1 MTLCNLVTD
10 ELAFAQH
17 LAERLRP
24 FVTNSVAYI
33 HDALATQKRILVEG
47 ANALMLD
54 IDFGT
59 YPYVTSS
66 STTIG
71 GVCTGLGIP
80 PKAIGTVIGVVKA
93 YTTRVGG
100 GPFPTEQ
107 VNVSRSTILQG
118 HFRMDVN
125 RTSVYIFKRSVESM
139 ARRLD
144 VVAVLVG
151 WISLS

>member
-1 MTLCNLVTD
+1 MD
-10 ELAFAQH
+10 
-17 LAERLRP
+17 
-24 FVTNSVAYI
+24 SVAYI
-33 HDALATQKRILVEG
+33 HQALSFGKRILVEG

-66 STTIG
+66 STAIG

-80 PKAIGTVIGVVKA
+80 PKKVGKTIGVVKA

-107 VNVSRSTILQG
+107 VNASHPIELCGCGLTKSC
-118 HFRMDVN
+118 
-125 RTSVYIFKRSVESM
+125 
-139 ARRLD
+139 RRL
-144 VVAVLVG
+144 VK
-151 WISLS
+151 SCNP